1 MTSSLFPLRAA
12 LTVAALVLLALTG
25 PAAQAHDTGGLHF
38 HGEQLSQNPSH
49 TCFHNCI
56 EQNGASAKA
65 SCAMQC
71 GVAGN
76 QGQGMGQGQGSGMGQ
91 GKDCG
96 SLFKSCLKA
105 CGTDKACQSQCREA
119 RKQCY

>member
-1 MTSSLFPLRAA
+1 MKFLFGAFA
-12 LTVAALVLLALTG
+12 VAAFALFTLAG
-25 PAAQAHDTGGLHF
+25 PAAVNAHDTGKLHF
-38 HGEQLSQNPSH
+38 HGEQMSQSAGQ

-56 EQNGASAKA
+56 EQNGTDAKA

-76 QGQGMGQGQGSGMGQ
+76 AGQGMGQGQR
-91 GKDCG
+91 DCG
-96 SLFKSCLKA
+96 AMFKQCRQA
-105 CGTDKACQSQCREA
+105 CAKDKACIQQCRDA